1 MSHPNPFPILFRISH
16 YLLQLEGTHLLGG
29 GDMVTLHDFHNR
41 NLETS
46 CNDDESE
53 ISIALRTDN
62 YAYETQWKITNIE
75 DSSILVKGP
84 PAGTKYDDLSSYT
97 GKWCVPNGSSYKVV
111 VSDAK
116 ADGMCSK
123 GTTSSRGGE
132 GSDTGCGYFKV
143 YLNGTPAGMIVQDK
157 SAWTTKQFLID
168 AVPANSRINAAT
180 DEDQGGGGWCNK
192 VKSVQTISRGTCKLP
207 DGSRGHSIRVSTTVD
222 KFGSETSWKIV
233 RNGSVQMKLGAIIPS
248 MSTKAVE
255 DCVSPGDYTFTINDL
270 DGICCKHGTG
280 HYEIIVDGE
289 VLITG
294 GSFINQES
302 HTIKLGYDWID
313 SMDER
318 DCEWWWAHNY
328 RREDWH
334 TRCTDHYCNKNA
346 RHLRW
351 SNTLEADARDYAERL
366 LETCETTGI
375 EHDHTDQGENLAK
388 NRGKPGTQWST
399 LYPADNVVKRFVDNE
414 ETWGW
419 NGNAHLT
426 QAMWYDSRY
435 VGCGESVATMS
446 DGRICRMQVCRYA
459 KAGNCMMES
468 FQSEVGNRW
477 MIPTFADESAC
488 GPMCPPGGC
497 HI

>member
-1 MSHPNPFPILFRISH
+1 
-16 YLLQLEGTHLLGG
+16 
-29 GDMVTLHDFHNR
+29 
-41 NLETS
+41 
-46 CNDDESE
+46 
-53 ISIALRTDN
+53 
-62 YAYETQWKITNIE
+62 
-75 DSSILVKGP
+75 
-84 PAGTKYDDLSSYT
+84 
-97 GKWCVPNGSSYKVV
+97 
-111 VSDAK
+111 
-116 ADGMCSK
+116 
-123 GTTSSRGGE
+123 
-132 GSDTGCGYFKV
+132 
-143 YLNGTPAGMIVQDK
+143 
-157 SAWTTKQFLID
+157 
-168 AVPANSRINAAT
+168 
-180 DEDQGGGGWCNK
+180 
-192 VKSVQTISRGTCKLP
+192 
-207 DGSRGHSIRVSTTVD
+207 
-222 KFGSETSWKIV
+222 
-233 RNGSVQMKLGAIIPS
+233 
-248 MSTKAVE
+248 
-255 DCVSPGDYTFTINDL
+255 
-270 DGICCKHGTG
+270 
-280 HYEIIVDGE
+280 
-289 VLITG
+289 
-294 GSFINQES
+294 
-302 HTIKLGYDWID
+302 
-313 SMDER
+313 MDER

-497 HI
+497 HL